1 MQQGGKSVHRA
12 QHRSTFASMDLDSSL
27 TPPILASSEL
37 FPGERPLVSRTV
49 SDHLQALILRGG
61 LKPGAKLPSQ
71 RDLAEQLGVS
81 RPSLREAISV
91 LEVMGLV
98 KVRIGSGVYVN
109 EVAGRAPLW
118 RFSERCS
125 PRDVYEARHG
135 LESQAA
141 HLAALRC
148 DETGATRLRSATA
161 AMRDALALDD
171 IPAMAAADAAFH
183 DCVFE
188 LTANPVLAG
197 MYRPVRD
204 MMMETQRLPMT
215 LRVRLGDTL
224 REHEQV
230 CERITDHDG
239 PGAEA
244 AMRNHIHAAAQRFGI
259 ELGTAS
265 TRKRD

>member
-1 MQQGGKSVHRA
+1 MSETALKPEFEGG
-12 QHRSTFASMDLDSSL
+12 
-27 TPPILASSEL
+27 
-37 FPGERPLVSRTV
+37 PGERPLVPRTV
-49 SDHLQALILRGG
+49 SDHLRSLILRGG
-61 LKPGAKLPSQ
+61 LKPGARLPSQ

-109 EVAGRAPLW
+109 DAADRAPLW
-118 RFSERCS
+118 RFAEHCS
-125 PRDVYEARHG
+125 PRDVYEARLG

-148 DETGATRLRSATA
+148 DESGAARLKAATA
-161 AMRDALALDD
+161 AMGRALAADD
-171 IPAMAAADAAFH
+171 IPAMAGADAAFH
-183 DCVFE
+183 DGIFE

-197 MYRPVRD
+197 MYRPVRE
-204 MMMETQRLPMT
+204 MMVESQQLPMAM
-215 LRVRLGDTL
+215 RIRLGDTL

-230 CERITDHDG
+230 GERIAARDG

-244 AMRNHIHAAAQRFGI
+244 AMRTHIRAAARRYGI
-259 ELGTAS
+259 ELDP
-265 TRKRD
+265 RER

>member
-1 MQQGGKSVHRA
+1 MP
-12 QHRSTFASMDLDSSL
+12 FDSPPGTGSL
-27 TPPILASSEL
+27 PVSDL
-37 FPGERPLVSRTV
+37 FPGERPLVSRAV

-61 LKPGAKLPSQ
+61 LKPGDRLPSQ

-109 EVAGRAPLW
+109 EVADRAPLW

-135 LESQAA
+135 LESHAA

-148 DETGATRLRSATA
+148 DATGAARLQAATD
-161 AMRDALALDD
+161 AMQAALAADD
-171 IPAMAAADAAFH
+171 IPAMAGADAAFH
-183 DCVFE
+183 DCVFD

-204 MMMETQRLPMT
+204 MMVETQRLPMT
-215 LRVRLGDTL
+215 LRIRLGDTL
-224 REHEQV
+224 REHRQV
-230 CERITDHDG
+230 CERIAARDG

-244 AMRNHIHAAAQRFGI
+244 AMRHHIQAAAQRYGI
-259 ELGTAS
+259 ALPPRLSLEAQ
-265 TRKRD
+265 R